1 MVAVRQS
8 KRRRIAWWAVFGVA
22 CVITLLALTL
32 VLAAYRNDSAIDAAR
47 GSANAEVVSVGW
59 DRTIVRFETPD
70 GAVHI
75 TQDGVLY
82 PGGLE
87 EGQVVPVDY
96 AAENPDLVRVA
107 GRTFTLTFLP
117 VSTTVLFTWLIAGP
131 LLYLLR
137 RPRPGENGGNSG
149 NGRSAGAVTL

>member
-1 MVAVRQS
+1 MTMVAVRQS
-8 KRRRIAWWAVFGVA
+8 KRRRIAWWVIFCVA
-22 CVITLLALTL
+22 SVITLLALTL

-47 GSANAEVVSVGW
+47 GSANAEVLSVGW

-70 GAVHI
+70 GAEHI
-75 TQDGVLY
+75 SQDGVLY

-96 AAENPDLVRVA
+96 AAENPDLVRVV
-107 GRTFTLTFLP
+107 GRSFTLTFLP
-117 VSTTVLFTWLIAGP
+117 VSTTVLFTWLVAGP

-137 RPRPGENGGNSG
+137 RQRPSG
-149 NGRSAGAVTL
+149 NGRPAGAAIS

>member
-1 MVAVRQS
+1 MAERQS
-8 KRRRIAWWAVFGVA
+8 KRRRIAWWVVFGVA
-22 CVITLLALTL
+22 SVITLLALTL

-47 GSANAEVVSVGW
+47 GSANAEVLSVSW

-70 GAVHI
+70 GAEHI
-75 TQDGVLY
+75 SQDGVLY

-96 AAENPDLVRVA
+96 AAENPNLVRVA
-107 GRTFTLTFLP
+107 GRSFTLTFLP
-117 VSTTVLFTWLIAGP
+117 VSTTVLFTWLVAGP

-137 RPRPGENGGNSG
+137 GRRPSG
-149 NGRSAGAVTL
+149 NGRPAGATLR